1 MMIGGSDSITQP
13 GSGTQGMD
21 SSFRRNTLLANTTL
35 ILLCDFGG
43 IFVASC
49 GSIKLLRSQTYRHR
63 IPELTL
69 CLSLPLSETHKR
81 TAPKNKFGE
90 IERNVKS
97 LSQRSERVP
106 CTRSSLNSR
115 ELGQECEHSLLVC

>member
-1 MMIGGSDSITQP
+1 MMIGGSDSV
-13 GSGTQGMD
+13 TQGGSRAQSMNGR
-21 SSFRRNTLLANTTL
+21 FRGNSLLANTAL

-69 CLSLPLSETHKR
+69 CLCLSLPETHKR
-81 TAPKNKFGE
+81 TATKNQFGK
-90 IERNVKS
+90 IERNIKP

-106 CTRSSLNSR
+106 CTRSSLNCR